1 MKARIV
7 VGEVEVNLTGLD
19 LTVRQVR
26 GLIELAAAASQHLT
40 PTPTIEVDPTPE
52 PGAPL
57 GFTATIER
65 LPEEIP
71 KDDLDW
77 YFDE

>member
-7 VGEVEVNLTGLD
+7 IGEVEINLTGMD

-26 GLIELAAAASQHLT
+26 GLIELAAAAAQATT
-40 PTPTIEVDPTPE
+40 PTPTVELDTTPE
-52 PGAPL
+52 PAQAL